1 MNSTSSNVE
10 RWVVLKN
17 YIHGRGEGG
26 ETSLDIM
33 YERRIF
39 KMYILRRFPLI
50 QLIVDKIF
58 EKGIVSL
65 QNMHRHFTCH
75 GQYCRI

>member
-10 RWVVLKN
+10 RWVVLKI

-33 YERRIF
+33 YERRIL
-39 KMYILRRFPLI
+39 KSTSSEDFP
-50 QLIVDKIF
+50 
-58 EKGIVSL
+58 
-65 QNMHRHFTCH
+65 
-75 GQYCRI
+75 